1 MQRQTTVPIPDFQP
15 LYKQVYDVLV
25 RRIAEGQWQPGQVLP
40 SEQALAAELHVSQG
54 TVRKALDTLAAENL
68 VRRHQGKGTYVA
80 EHTQEH
86 ALFRFF
92 RLCHPH
98 TEGERITPESTP
110 ARCKRRAATAAEA
123 EKLHLSKGATVLQIE
138 RARLIDGVP
147 AVREKVVVPLALF
160 PEIDKQEALPNTL
173 YSLYQ
178 SVYGVNIV
186 LAKEELSAVLAN
198 KRDEKELGVEPGSP
212 LLRIERVAIEINGQ
226 RAELRISRC
235 DTRHVVYAI
244 DVN

>member
-1 MQRQTTVPIPDFQP
+1 MDPIPDFQP

-40 SEQALAAELHVSQG
+40 SEHALAAELHVSQG

-68 VRRHQGKGTYVA
+68 VQRHQGKGTYVA

-86 ALFRFF
+86 SLFRFF
-92 RLCHPH
+92 RLARPN
-98 TEGERITPESTP
+98 TDGDRITPESTD
-110 ARCKRRAATAAEA
+110 ARCKRRVATAAEA
-123 EKLHLSKGATVLQIE
+123 ARLHLPKGATVVEIKRVRLVDGK
-138 RARLIDGVP
+138 RAVS
-147 AVREKVVVPLALF
+147 EKAVVPLKLF
-160 PEIDKQEALPNTL
+160 PEIDHQDALPNTL

-198 KRDEKELGVEPGSP
+198 QSDEKELGIEPGSP
-212 LLRIERVAIEINGQ
+212 VLRIERIALSINGE
-226 RAELRISRC
+226 RAELRTSRC
-235 DTRHVVYAI
+235 DTRHIVYAI
-244 DVN
+244 DVS

>member
-1 MQRQTTVPIPDFQP
+1 MEAIPDFQP

-25 RRIAEGQWQPGQVLP
+25 RRIAEGAWGPAEALP

-54 TVRKALDTLAAENL
+54 TVRKALDALAAENL
-68 VRRHQGKGTYVA
+68 VQRHQGKGTFVA

-92 RLCHPH
+92 RLSRPN
-98 TEGERITPESTP
+98 TDGERVAPESTP
-110 ARCKRRAATAAEA
+110 ARCKRRAATAAEVD
-123 EKLHLSKGATVLQIE
+123 KLHLAKSARVIE
-138 RARLIDGVP
+138 IKRVRLIDGLPMVS
-147 AVREKVVVPLALF
+147 EKIVVPLKLF
-160 PEIDKQEALPNTL
+160 PELDHQDALPNTL

-178 SVYGVNIV
+178 SVYGVNIA

-198 KRDEKELGVEPGSP
+198 KNDERELGVKPGSP
-212 LLRIERVAIEINGQ
+212 LLRIDRVAMGIGGQ
-226 RAELRISRC
+226 RAEWRISRC
-235 DTRHVVYAI
+235 DTRNIVYAI